1 MQKTKI
7 TISTSGLFLMIT
19 FATIVGSTF
28 AYSAETEGKPAIA
41 KSIVVPIDQTI
52 PESYATASFG
62 LG

>member
-1 MQKTKI
+1 
-7 TISTSGLFLMIT
+7 MIT

-52 PESYATASFG
+52 PESYETASFG